1 MVIIFFFNFINNF
14 INIINN
20 NDNKFL
26 ILPFK
31 SNLWFFFNSND
42 FYGIQVTW
50 VGSPCRTQV
59 TWVWHFFFS
68 NLIIITMIIIFNF
81 TLQIKSIVFFSI
93 VIIFKKKTLLIILRI
108 TKIITFIIL
117 ITILNMSD
125 PSSYSF

>member
-1 MVIIFFFNFINNF
+1 MVIIFFFNFINNY

>member
-1 MVIIFFFNFINNF
+1 MVIIFFFNFINNY

-50 VGSPCRTQV
+50 VGSSCRTQV

-81 TLQIKSIVFFSI
+81 TLQIKSIVFFFNSNNI
-93 VIIFKKKTLLIILRI
+93 LKKNIINYIKNNKNNNIYYINNNIKHVWPKFL
-108 TKIITFIIL
+108 
-117 ITILNMSD
+117 
-125 PSSYSF
+125 